1 MLNVQ
6 NINLVALYDGA
17 KEIVD
22 LYRQQ
27 LELQNINASGEL
39 SNSADFDV
47 DFNEDNIV
55 VYFIYNSYGYYVEH
69 GRKPTTGATGEKWQN
84 PVQDIIDWMH
94 AKKIVPYSI
103 SSRPIPRRPSRR
115 VPVRPVGVKRM
126 QEIKGTKEEKAA
138 AYAILN
144 KIHRQGWYDPNH
156 QGKEPLKK
164 ALEEAKARG
173 IIDKMYNVVAQAYD
187 KEIELEIKSI

>member
-1 MLNVQ
+1 MALNVQ

-17 KEIVD
+17 KTIVD

-27 LELQNINASGEL
+27 LMEQNINASGEL
-39 SNSADFDV
+39 SESADFDV

-69 GRKPTTGATGEKWQN
+69 GRKPTTGVTGEKWNN

-94 AKKIVPYSI
+94 DKNIVPHGI
-103 SSRPIPRRPSRR
+103 STRPIPKRPRT
-115 VPVRPVGVKRM
+115 VPARTRSVKGA
-126 QEIKGTKEEKAA
+126 QNVNGTKEEKAA

-164 ALEEAKARG
+164 ALEQAKAQG
-173 IIDKMYNVVAQAYD
+173 IIDKMYDAVYQGFD
-187 KEIELEIKSI
+187 KEIEMEIHNI

>member
-1 MLNVQ
+1 MALNVQ
-6 NINLVALYDGA
+6 NIDFTKLYDGA
-17 KEIVD
+17 KTIVD

-27 LELQNINASGEL
+27 LMEQNINASNQL
-39 SNSADFDV
+39 SESADFDV
-47 DFNEDNIV
+47 DFNENDIV

-69 GRKPTTGATGEKWQN
+69 GRKPTGGGGGEKWMN
-84 PVQDIIDWMH
+84 PVQDIIDWMND
-94 AKKIVPYSI
+94 KNIVPHGI
-103 SSRPIPRRPSRR
+103 STRPIPKRPSM
-115 VPVRPVGVKRM
+115 VPARTRGVKGA
-126 QEIKGTKEEKAA
+126 QNVNGTKEEKAA

-156 QGKEPLKK
+156 HGKEPLKK

-173 IIDKMYNVVAQAYD
+173 IIDRMYNVVAQAYD

>member
-1 MLNVQ
+1 MALNVQ

-17 KEIVD
+17 KTIVD

-27 LELQNINASGEL
+27 LMEQNINASGEL
-39 SNSADFDV
+39 SESADFDV

-69 GRKPTTGATGEKWQN
+69 GRKPTTGVTGEKWNN

-94 AKKIVPYSI
+94 DKNIVPHGI
-103 SSRPIPRRPSRR
+103 STRPIPKRPTM
-115 VPVRPVGVKRM
+115 VPARTRGVKGT
-126 QEIKGTKEEKAA
+126 QNVNGTKEEKAA

-164 ALEEAKARG
+164 ALEQAKAQG
-173 IIDKMYNVVAQAYD
+173 IIDKMYDAVYQGFD
-187 KEIELEIKSI
+187 KEIEMEIHNI